1 MFGQSGAESSSS
13 LFKPAFS
20 FSFFCAETGE
30 EEKPDSESFSFLQ
43 KDEMFFA
50 LPERGSV
57 LLGLLFLLLLL
68 LVVFHYAACG
78 LHFLSSR
85 FQKMASFV
93 SFSLILF
100 SEPFNL
106 EEKKKKKKE
115 EFCDS

>member
-57 LLGLLFLLLLL
+57 LLGLLLL
-68 LVVFHYAACG
+68 VFHYAACG

-93 SFSLILF
+93 SFSLFLF

-106 EEKKKKKKE
+106 EEEEKKE
-115 EFCDS
+115 EFCDL